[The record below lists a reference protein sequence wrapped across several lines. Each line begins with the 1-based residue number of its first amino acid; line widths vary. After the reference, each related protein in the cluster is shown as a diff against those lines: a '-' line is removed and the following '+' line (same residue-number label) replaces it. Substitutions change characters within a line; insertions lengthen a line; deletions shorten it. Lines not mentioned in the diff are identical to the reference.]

1 MINQTDLKYF
11 LEISK
16 TLHVSRAAERL
27 GVTQPTLSHCLK
39 RIEAETKIQLF
50 IRSKKGL
57 SLTDAGRRLAER
69 ANELIQKWEEVLLS
83 AQNEVQ
89 KVAGLIRFGCHS
101 AVAQYTLPLFLPEF
115 LKKYPE
121 LSIQLSHGL
130 SRHMTEDVISQKLD
144 AAFVI
149 NPVPHL
155 DLIIKEI
162 SKDRVTLWKSKNC
175 LNPDVLLVEPS
186 LLQTQDILRKL
197 HKKNIHFIRVI
208 ESNSLEV
215 ISQLV
220 ISGVGCAVLPERVI
234 KALGNQQNNH
244 LIQGIKDAPEF
255 HDRMCLIYKSE
266 LKKSMRGQAF
276 IESVSKKLIG

>member
-1 MINQTDLKYF
+1 MISQTDLKYF

-39 RIEAETKIQLF
+39 RIELEAKTQLF

-57 SLTDAGRRLAER
+57 TLTQAGRRLADH
-69 ANELIQKWEEVLLS
+69 AVELIQKWDEVLLS

-89 KVAGLIRFGCHS
+89 KVSGLIRFGCHT
-101 AVAQYTLPLFLPEF
+101 AVAQYTLPYFVSEF
-115 LKKYPE
+115 LHKFPE
-121 LSIQLSHGL
+121 INFSFAHGL

-149 NPVPHL
+149 NPVAHP

-162 SKDRVTLWKSKNC
+162 SKDRGTLWKSKNC
-175 LNPDVLLVEPS
+175 LNSDVLIVEPS
-186 LLQTQDILRKL
+186 LLQTQEII
-197 HKKNIHFIRVI
+197 KKMQKKDFHFKRIV
-208 ESNSLEV
+208 ESPSLEV
-215 ISQLV
+215 IAQLM
-220 ISGVGCAVLPERVI
+220 ISGVGCGVLPERVI
-234 KALGNQQNNH
+234 KALTDDT
-244 LIQGIKDAPEF
+244 IQPVKNAPEF

-266 LKKSMRGQAF
+266 FRKSARGQAL
-276 IESVSKKLIG
+276 IEMVNKKLVEAK

>member
-39 RIEAETKIQLF
+39 RIELEAKTQLF

-57 SLTDAGRRLAER
+57 TLTNAGRRLADH
-69 ANELIQKWEEVLLS
+69 AVELIQKWDEVLLS

-89 KVAGLIRFGCHS
+89 KVSGVIRFGCHT
-101 AVAQYTLPLFLPEF
+101 AVAQYTLPHIAAEF

-121 LSIQLSHGL
+121 INLNFSHGL
-130 SRHMTEDVISQKLD
+130 SRHMAEDVVSQKLD
-144 AAFVI
+144 AAFVV
-149 NPVPHL
+149 NPVAHP

-162 SKDRVTLWKSKNC
+162 SKDRVTLWKSKDCENH
-175 LNPDVLLVEPS
+175 DVLVVEPA
-186 LLQTQDILRKL
+186 LLQTQEVLKKL
-197 HKKNIHFIRVI
+197 QKKDFHFKRFV
-208 ESNSLEV
+208 ESPSLEV

-220 ISGVGCAVLPERVI
+220 ISGAGYGILPEKVI
-234 KALGNQQNNH
+234 KSFGHDNLVAVKN
-244 LIQGIKDAPEF
+244 APEF
-255 HDRMCLIYKSE
+255 QDRVCLIYKSE
-266 LKKSMRGQAF
+266 FRKSARGQAL
-276 IESVSKKLIG
+276 IEVINKNLVEGK